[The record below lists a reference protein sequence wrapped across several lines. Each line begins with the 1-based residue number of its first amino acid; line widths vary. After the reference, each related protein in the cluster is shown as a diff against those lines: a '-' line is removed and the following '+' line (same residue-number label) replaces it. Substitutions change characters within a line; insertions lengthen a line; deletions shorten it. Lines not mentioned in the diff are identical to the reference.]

1 MSARRAD
8 AVRHGVRVPDQAHE
22 RRIARDKLSR
32 FIGAGGS
39 VYWVDNRNA
48 SGAPAGSTSIE
59 LDELDRRHVEPLVDV
74 RPANA
79 GVRVCRRDVENGSLY
94 FLTNEGSGVG
104 KEDAVAADA
113 TIVFKDTR
121 PVIRIDPE
129 TGTCSMPEDATHADG
144 TCSVPLR
151 MGFAESYVFL
161 FTDDDVPVEP
171 APARR
176 HQDRIRIDEGW
187 SCRRT
192 RAFRIGDEEFEL
204 EDVDEDACPIA
215 LGDWGDALG
224 HDFAGDAEYRVEFE
238 LGALDA
244 ARVSTLDL
252 GEVWGVA
259 EVVLNGVPLGRRAWE
274 PFRLDLNGAATP
286 GINTLLVTVTN
297 TMVNQFLHTRK
308 LDRWPD
314 NVLGIYHKQC
324 LALER
329 GCTRSGL
336 YGPVSIDLA

>member
-1 MSARRAD
+1 M
-8 AVRHGVRVPDQAHE
+8 
-22 RRIARDKLSR
+22 
-32 FIGAGGS
+32 
-39 VYWVDNRNA
+39 
-48 SGAPAGSTSIE
+48 
-59 LDELDRRHVEPLVDV
+59 
-74 RPANA
+74 
-79 GVRVCRRDVENGSLY
+79 
-94 FLTNEGSGVG
+94 
-104 KEDAVAADA
+104 
-113 TIVFKDTR
+113 
-121 PVIRIDPE
+121 
-129 TGTCSMPEDATHADG
+129 
-144 TCSVPLR
+144 
-151 MGFAESYVFL
+151 
-161 FTDDDVPVEP
+161 
-171 APARR
+171 
-176 HQDRIRIDEGW
+176 
-187 SCRRT
+187 
-192 RAFRIGDEEFEL
+192 
-204 EDVDEDACPIA
+204 DEDACPIA

-274 PFRLDLNGAATP
+274 PFRLDLNGAATA
-286 GINTLLVTVTN
+286 GTNTLRVTVTN

-324 LALER
+324 LALEQ